1 MPTPTQPPEFLR
13 QQAELHA
20 SRKEWS
26 LAVAC
31 FQSLLETRPGDPD
44 VLLQLSYMESLAGHY
59 RSAREYALQAHRTR
73 PRDPNVI
80 RELIA
85 RLRTFNEPRA
95 VQSCI
100 EQLQPWDQAP
110 IPLLIACA
118 GQLSNLGDQTGALS
132 LLEEAKRGDADYPPT
147 LLARGQ
153 VLTYLGRFD
162 EAEQDLAHCQRR
174 APEIANTYW
183 WLSRLR
189 KQTAGSNHVTL
200 IHSQMKRPGRK
211 PEEIALLSY
220 ALHKE
225 LDDLG
230 DYAGAWRALTEACR
244 AKRSRLEYR
253 AEDTRTLVSK
263 LMELPIRSPSVA
275 DAQSASARVPIF
287 IVGMHRSGTTLLEH
301 LLDGH
306 DDVFGVGELYDFTSQ
321 MRHATDHHCRGVI
334 DATLVSRA
342 DEVDYAA
349 VGAGYLDGM
358 QWRLG
363 QERFFTD
370 KLPSNFLN
378 IGFICRALPQAK
390 ILHMVRDPVETCFSS
405 LRELFSDAC
414 PYSYD
419 QAELADYYLQ
429 YERLMHHWH
438 RSYPGRILDVDY
450 ATLTRSPEEVLAAV
464 TAFCGMEFQS
474 KMLTPSQSSRGIAT
488 ASAVQ
493 VRARVQARKT
503 PKWAPYGELLRP
515 LRQLVERAGQPT
527 C

>member
-1 MPTPTQPPEFLR
+1 LQTPTHPPTTLR
-13 QQAELHA
+13 DQAELHA

-26 LAVAC
+26 QAIAC
-31 FQSLLETRPGDPD
+31 FQSLLEARPGDPD

-59 RSAREYALQAHRTR
+59 RSAREYALQAQRAR
-73 PRDPNVI
+73 PRDPKVV

-95 VQSCI
+95 VQACI
-100 EQLQPWDQAP
+100 EQLRPWDRVP

-118 GQLSNLGDQTGALS
+118 GQLSNLGDQAGALG
-132 LLEEAKRGDADYPPT
+132 LLDEARRGDAGYPPT

-153 VLTYLGRFD
+153 VLTFLGRFD
-162 EAEQDLAHCQRR
+162 EAEQDLVRCQRR

-189 KQTAGSNHVTL
+189 KQTAASNHVAL
-200 IHSQMKRPGRK
+200 IQAQLAKPGRK
-211 PEEIALLSY
+211 PEEMAMLSY

-230 DYAGAWRALTEACR
+230 DYTGAWRALVAACR
-244 AKRSRLEYR
+244 SKRSTLEYR
-253 AEDTRTLVSK
+253 AEDTHALVSN
-263 LMELPIRSPSVA
+263 LMRFQAGSPSIGEA
-275 DAQSASARVPIF
+275 PTRSGRVPIF

-306 DDVFGVGELYDFTSQ
+306 DDVLGVGELYDFTSQ
-321 MRHATDHHCRGVI
+321 MRRATDHHCRGVI
-334 DATLVSRA
+334 DSTLVSRA
-342 DEVDYAA
+342 AAVDYAA

-358 QWRLG
+358 EWRLG
-363 QERFFTD
+363 RERFFTD

-378 IGFICRALPQAK
+378 IGFICQALPQAK
-390 ILHMVRDPVETCFSS
+390 ILHMVRDPVETCFSN

-419 QAELADYYLQ
+419 QAELADYFLQ
-429 YERLMHHWH
+429 YERLMQHWH
-438 RSYPGRILDVDY
+438 RSHPGRILDVDY
-450 ATLTRSPEEVLAAV
+450 AALTQRPEEVLTSV

-474 KMLTPSQSSRGIAT
+474 SMLAPSQRSRGIAT

-493 VRARVQARKT
+493 VREQVQAREI
-503 PKWAPYGELLRP
+503 PKWAPYGELLQP
-515 LRQLVERAGQPT
+515 LRQRVERVR
-527 C
+527 